1 MFLLCSLA
9 DVSAF
14 TWAVAHQRTT
24 NASSTYGRAAWHA
37 PSCGLSGRW
46 AVDKI
51 RPDMLD
57 KRALI
62 PPLWAPHLA
71 QNDARAGGGEG
82 HSSRSVAGV
91 PDIGQDELVRFFTL
105 MPADVEFVASRRAR
119 DTAQGL
125 GLAVQLCTLR
135 LGFVPDEVRAAP
147 LVAVV
152 RLVVRLKVDPGVL
165 AG

>member
-1 MFLLCSLA
+1 MTA
-9 DVSAF
+9 HRAGA
-14 TWAVAHQRTT
+14 TNPVAPGT
-24 NASSTYGRAAWHA
+24 ASVIS
-37 PSCGLSGRW
+37 
-46 AVDKI
+46 
-51 RPDMLD
+51 
-57 KRALI
+57 
-62 PPLWAPHLA
+62 A

-119 DTAQGL
+119 GPAQGL

-147 LVAVV
+147 PVAVV
-152 RLVVRLKVDPGVL
+152 RLVARLKVDPGVR